1 MSKTHHIA
9 VKAPTPASNQK
20 PGYRSTEF
28 WLSTVAMVAGI
39 ILASSAIA
47 VDSTA
52 GQIVGGIVAVLAL
65 LGYTASRTEV
75 KKAQGSIS

>member
-1 MSKTHHIA
+1 MSKTQHVD
-9 VKAPTPASNQK
+9 VKAPTPATTQK

-28 WLSTVAMVAGI
+28 WLSTVAMIAGI
-39 ILASSAIA
+39 ILASGAIA

-52 GQIVGGIVAVLAL
+52 GQIVGGIVAVLAQ

-75 KKAQGSIS
+75 KKNQGSAS